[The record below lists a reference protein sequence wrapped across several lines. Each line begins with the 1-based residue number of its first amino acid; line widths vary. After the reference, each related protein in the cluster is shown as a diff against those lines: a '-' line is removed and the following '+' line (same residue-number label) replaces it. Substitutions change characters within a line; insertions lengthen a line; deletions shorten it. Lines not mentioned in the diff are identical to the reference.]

1 MPLSDNSC
9 KKAAATAKPR
19 KLADSGGLFLYVTP
33 SGAKVWRF
41 DYRFGTK
48 RRTLALGAYPD
59 VSLRRAR
66 EKRDEARRLLAD
78 GIDPGEH
85 RKAAKVERAERA
97 TNSFEAVAWEWFGK
111 FSPRWAESHSSKIIR
126 RLERDVFPWLGR
138 RPIAELTP
146 PEILAAMRRIE
157 SRGTLETAHRVLQSI
172 GQVCRYAVATG
183 RLVSDPTRDLRGALP
198 PVKESHFPAFIDPV
212 KVGEL
217 LRALDA
223 FKGSFQVA
231 CALRLAPLLFV
242 RPGEL
247 RKAKWADIDWDAQEW
262 RFTASKTGTPHIVPL
277 APQAL
282 AILRELHPLTGHGEF
297 VFPGRDPRKPMSD
310 AALGAALRRLGFDT
324 RNEVTIHGLRATART
339 LLDERLKFPAHI
351 IEAQLAHSVKDPL
364 GRAYNRTAFIAE
376 RHEMMAAWADYLD
389 GLKAGAAIVPLVPLR
404 RGAA

>member
-9 KKAAATAKPR
+9 KKAAATDKPR

-33 SGAKVWRF
+33 SGAKLWRL

-85 RKAAKVERAERA
+85 RRAAKAERAERA
-97 TNSFEAVAWEWFGK
+97 TNSFEAVAREWFAK

-172 GQVCRYAVATG
+172 GQICRYAVATG
-183 RLVSDPTRDLRGALP
+183 RLTSDPTRDLRGALP
-198 PVKESHFPAFIDPV
+198 PVRESHFPAFTDPL

-247 RKAKWADIDWDAQEW
+247 RKARWADIDWDAQEW
-262 RFTASKTGTPHIVPL
+262 RYTASKTGTPHVVPL

-282 AILRELHPLTGHGEF
+282 EILRELHPLTGHGEY
-297 VFPGRDPRKPMSD
+297 VFPGRDKRKPMSD
-310 AALGAALRRLGFDT
+310 AALNAALRRLGFDT
-324 RNEVTIHGLRATART
+324 RNEITGHGFRAVART

-376 RHEMMAAWADYLD
+376 RHEMMAAWANFLD
-389 GLKAGAAIVPLVPLR
+389 KLKSGAEIVPLR
-404 RGAA
+404 KGAA